1 MSRMINTRNNTL
13 FHAQPDH
20 QGSLLASL
28 ALTFWRWNC
37 EMNRLFFLLLFASNL
52 AACKS
57 ALPVEPAQPSA
68 SPTQTLPTATQ
79 TPILATATPTPSA
92 TPQNSITPTTTR
104 SQITPS
110 RSTPSRTPTTAGAT
124 TTLTTIGACPQGCTT
139 PPPGCLIKGNIS
151 SSGEKIY
158 HVPGGAFYAQT
169 IIDPTKG
176 ERWFCTEAEAL
187 TNGWRKSLR

>member
-1 MSRMINTRNNTL
+1 
-13 FHAQPDH
+13 
-20 QGSLLASL
+20 
-28 ALTFWRWNC
+28 
-37 EMNRLFFLLLFASNL
+37 MNRLFFLLLFAPNL
-52 AACKS
+52 AACQS

-68 SPTQTLPTATQ
+68 SPTQTLPNATQ
-79 TPILATATPTPSA
+79 TPILATATPTAST

-124 TTLTTIGACPQGCTT
+124 TTLATLGTCPQGCTT

-187 TNGWRKSLR
+187 ANGWRKSLR